1 MLAVPLAGHADNA
14 VVAAGDS
21 TTVISNSTID
31 FGTVCVGSATQRTVS
46 VAIKRNGNYDNS
58 NVFKN
63 GTTAEVTA
71 DVSGSGY
78 DSSFVEG
85 NEIAIPGTWENLGN
99 NVLTAPVT
107 SLITLNAS
115 VVGPSTGSVTFT
127 STGTK
132 ANGSGLTVKSEAIA
146 LTASVISCDE
156 GPSITVDD
164 VTLEGNT
171 LGGRTLEF
179 GDVGVASDAQSTPAV
194 TCFPAIGS
202 LLSLGTTEVTCAA
215 TDSAGQTTQ
224 DSGTVTIVDT
234 TGPVITGT
242 PGSTTVEATSA
253 AGAPYTWAEATAS
266 DVVWG
271 SLAVDCSPASGSI
284 FALGATSVTC
294 TATDGS
300 NNSQTTPFQI
310 NVADTTKPDFP
321 QPSDITAEAT
331 SAEGAVVTFTPP
343 VATDAVSGEIIGTCT
358 PSSGAMFPLGLTTV
372 TCTASDGSD
381 NVGETSFVVTVADTT
396 APELTVPGNITAE
409 ATSPSGAVVSFTA
422 TATDAVSV
430 PVVTCSPESGDIFPL
445 ATTTVSCTAI
455 DDAGN
460 ASAAQTFTVTVEDTT
475 PPTLE
480 SVPESFTVEG
490 NTLGGALTSFT
501 MPTAT
506 DTVDAEPLVTCDNPS
521 LYPLGETVVT
531 CTAKDARGN
540 RSTASFS
547 ITVVDTTAPSIS
559 WRSTEPVPNAHG
571 WHNDD
576 VTVVWECLDIVHGE
590 WTVEETVTGEGS
602 SLTAT
607 GTCADGSLNATSDTK
622 SGIMIDRT
630 APLLD
635 VSGPADGATV
645 DLCTAGSTTKPT
657 FAPSDVLSGVDPAT
671 MSEAWAEPSAASG
684 VGTYSYTASASD
696 KADNTAS
703 ETRTYS
709 VVYGSGAWGGFRQPI
724 NMDGLSRFKLGSTV
738 PVKFRL
744 DCDGTPIST
753 AVAKLYVKRA
763 DGVPNAG
770 VDEAV
775 STAASTTGNLF
786 RYSDGQYIFN
796 LSTKA
801 GYTNPGSS
809 TVTAFTTG
817 TWTLTAVLD
826 DGSKHSVTVQLAK

>member
-1 MLAVPLAGHADNA
+1 M
-14 VVAAGDS
+14 
-21 TTVISNSTID
+21 
-31 FGTVCVGSATQRTVS
+31 
-46 VAIKRNGNYDNS
+46 
-58 NVFKN
+58 
-63 GTTAEVTA
+63 
-71 DVSGSGY
+71 
-78 DSSFVEG
+78 
-85 NEIAIPGTWENLGN
+85 
-99 NVLTAPVT
+99 
-107 SLITLNAS
+107 
-115 VVGPSTGSVTFT
+115 
-127 STGTK
+127 
-132 ANGSGLTVKSEAIA
+132 KSDPIA

-179 GDVGVASDAQSTPAV
+179 GDVGVASDAESTPAV
-194 TCFPAIGS
+194 TCAPAIGS
-202 LLSLGTTEVTCAA
+202 LLSLGTTDVTCTA
-215 TDSAGQTTQ
+215 TDSAGQTTD
-224 DSGTVTIVDT
+224 DSGSVTIVDT
-234 TGPVITGT
+234 TPPVITGT
-242 PGSTTVEATSA
+242 PDSATVEATSG
-253 AGAPYTWAEATAS
+253 AGASYSWTSPAAS

-271 SLAVDCSPASGSI
+271 SLSVDCSPASGST
-284 FALGATSVTC
+284 FALGATSVIC

-300 NNSQTTPFQI
+300 NNSQTTQFQI
-310 NVADTTKPDFP
+310 N
-321 QPSDITAEAT
+321 
-331 SAEGAVVTFTPP
+331 
-343 VATDAVSGEIIGTCT
+343 
-358 PSSGAMFPLGLTTV
+358 
-372 TCTASDGSD
+372 
-381 NVGETSFVVTVADTT
+381 VADTT
-396 APELTVPGNITAE
+396 APELTVPGSITAE

-445 ATTTVSCTAI
+445 DTTTVTCTAI

-480 SVPESFTVEG
+480 SMPESFTVEG

-521 LYPLGETVVT
+521 FYPVGETVVI
-531 CTAKDARGN
+531 CTAEDAWGN
-540 RSTASFS
+540 RSTASFTV
-547 ITVVDTTAPSIS
+547 TVVDTTAPSIS

-571 WHNDD
+571 WYNDD
-576 VTVVWECLDIVHGE
+576 VTVVWECLDIVDGE

-684 VGTYSYTASASD
+684 VGTYSYTASARD

-703 ETRTYS
+703 ETRTYD